1 LADFRAGY
9 DPDVIN
15 LFRVSLV
22 KNNRGGE
29 LKNMG
34 HVQMA
39 ISDIYDLKLQKLE
52 INYTGLDC
60 LSSHQIYIM

>member
-1 LADFRAGY
+1 M
-9 DPDVIN
+9 
-15 LFRVSLV
+15 
-22 KNNRGGE
+22 
-29 LKNMG
+29 KNMG